1 MVYRLL
7 LHEVGWFGKIEPAS
21 LTPGEGGGGGVN
33 GGGRGIIFFFIMR
46 GGGVVG
52 V

>member
-21 LTPGEGGGGGVN
+21 LTPGGGGIEGVQ
-33 GGGRGIIFFFIMR
+33 GAICISYITARR
-46 GGGVVG
+46 DVVG
-52 V
+52 L